1 MVPDQGERNCIIS
14 ARAIFMNP
22 RRPWERDETSTDDE
36 QPYDPDR
43 PDPIWDLGDVD
54 DDDDYDDAGR
64 RRLRLWVIIIAIL
77 IVLALLVQL
86 GWPLVID
93 FLDSDSDTGFPTPG
107 TV

>member
-1 MVPDQGERNCIIS
+1 
-14 ARAIFMNP
+14 MNP
-22 RRPWERDETSTDDE
+22 RRPWEREETSTDDE

-43 PDPIWDLGDVD
+43 PDPIWDLSDPDGD
-54 DDDDYDDAGR
+54 DDFDDAGR
-64 RRLRLWVIIIAIL
+64 RRLRLWVIVVAIL

-86 GWPLVID
+86 GWPLVAD

>member
-36 QPYDPDR
+36 QPYD